1 MTFFVHQKR
10 IVPVSELARLYFA
23 IRMEDVWPALC
34 FGEDPAISSLETSAL
49 LGAESDLSGL
59 ILLVMFVEKRK
70 GLGYRCAYYLWTV
83 ARPIYSCRL

>member
-1 MTFFVHQKR
+1 VTFFVHQKR

-34 FGEDPAISSLETSAL
+34 FGEDPAISSLSVTWSRI
-49 LGAESDLSGL
+49 GSVGSN
-59 ILLVMFVEKRK
+59 LLVMFVEKRK